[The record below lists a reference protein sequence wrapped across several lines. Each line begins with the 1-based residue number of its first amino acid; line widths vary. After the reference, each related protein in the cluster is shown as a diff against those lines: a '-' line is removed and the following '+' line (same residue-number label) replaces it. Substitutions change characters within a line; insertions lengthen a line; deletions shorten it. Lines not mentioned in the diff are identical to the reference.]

1 VVESLKVVK
10 EANMG
15 ARTLRISYPEEL
27 LEALGK
33 TPEEFELEM
42 KFLMAAK
49 LYELGRIASGRAA
62 ELAEMSR
69 VEFLEALGQ
78 YNISPLITLRKNWT
92 VKFRRPRKGREK
104 LFESCL
110 Q

>member
-1 VVESLKVVK
+1 VVEWLKVVK

-15 ARTLRISYPEEL
+15 ARTLRISYPEKL

-78 YNISPLITLRKNWT
+78 YNISPFNYSPEELDREIQEAQERARKTL
-92 VKFRRPRKGREK
+92 
-104 LFESCL
+104 
-110 Q
+110 